1 MQPTYQ
7 TIEMDQRE
15 REHDIEQLLATEP
28 WVEPQGMRRVFRNM
42 AIALRG
48 REQQEHL
55 ERMWRI
61 GAVQRRLRPMNGW

>member
-7 TIEMDQRE
+7 TIDMDQRE
-15 REHDIEQLLATEP
+15 REHDIEQLLAMEP
-28 WVEPQGMRRVFRNM
+28 WVEPQGMRRVFRNI

-55 ERMWRI
+55 ERTWRM
-61 GAVQRRLRPMNGW
+61 GAVQRKLRPTSGW